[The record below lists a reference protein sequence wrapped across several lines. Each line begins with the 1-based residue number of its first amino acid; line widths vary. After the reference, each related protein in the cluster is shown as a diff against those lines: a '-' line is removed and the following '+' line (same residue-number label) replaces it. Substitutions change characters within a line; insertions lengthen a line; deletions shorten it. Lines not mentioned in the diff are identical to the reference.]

1 MSGHQILK
9 VRKGRKRSVPGWAGD
24 DTLFKNILMRAFP
37 KLLTDKIQRERAGRW
52 TRISYMY
59 YKGNYTAQDI
69 SEEIGL
75 SIEAVKFALVS
86 MRRVAEGRWTNS
98 KGKQRGLRPRG
109 RPRNNGLSSSTP
121 TGEEKQDPGVISE
134 KM

>member
-37 KLLTDKIQRERAGRW
+37 KLLTDKVQRERAGRW

-69 SEEIGL
+69 AEEL
-75 SIEAVKFALVS
+75 KTSVEVVKFTLVKI
-86 MRRVAEGRWTNS
+86 RRVAVGIWPDGRGVY
-98 KGKQRGLRPRG
+98 GKRPRG
-109 RPRNNGLSSSTP
+109 RPKNNISIQTP